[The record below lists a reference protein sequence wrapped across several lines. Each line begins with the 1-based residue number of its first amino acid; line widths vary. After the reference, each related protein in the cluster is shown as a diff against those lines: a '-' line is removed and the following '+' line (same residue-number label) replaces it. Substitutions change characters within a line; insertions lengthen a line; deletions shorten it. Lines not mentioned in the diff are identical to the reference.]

1 MRRIHPRLLTLLA
14 AVLALTAVPA
24 TYAAS
29 ARTTTLAT
37 TLTFRPEPAESTA
50 VHRARERSARVERD
64 SLEAIVR
71 TVAAAG
77 VDAADSAIVSIGSV
91 SGRITRFGDDVTIPR
106 EQTIDGDV
114 STLGGDV
121 EVLGTVK
128 GTVSSTRGDLTVGQD
143 GRVDGDLVSFGGD
156 ITISGHVTGD
166 VSSTGGDVTLTD
178 GARVDGDVVTIGGTL
193 TQEDGAHVGGQRVTA
208 GVAMTGS
215 RHRSHH
221 RDSGGAGH
229 ILGHLG
235 FLVLML
241 LLTWVFTTIAPG
253 RTQAAI
259 ERARMEPGLSAIL
272 AALMLML
279 IVPGIIAVV
288 LVMAVL
294 CITIIGIPLALA
306 VFFGYFV
313 LLAVLLAWGAAVGFA
328 IVGRGLAVRSG
339 RVAPTL
345 AQAGVWGVLGVL
357 GLLIVGDLVRLIPVF
372 GFLGVIAKIVAWA
385 TFVAMGL
392 FGAGAMIRSE
402 YQRRSLQEWWRRI
415 RPARAPVAAN
425 PVMLSTADPAPPI
438 TPTNPPSPPT
448 APASDDSGPIA

>member
-1 MRRIHPRLLTLLA
+1 MRRTPPRILTGLLA
-14 AVLALTAVPA
+14 TSLALVLALPAFAV
-24 TYAAS
+24 TTS
-29 ARTTTLAT
+29 AVAT

-50 VHRARERSARVERD
+50 AHRARERAERPAQD
-64 SLEAIVR
+64 DVPAAVQQAVAGTDTALAAI
-71 TVAAAG
+71 G
-77 VDAADSAIVSIGSV
+77 QV

-114 STLGGDV
+114 SSVGGDV

-143 GRVDGDLVSFGGD
+143 GRVEGDLVSFGGD
-156 ITISGHVTGD
+156 IEIEGHVTGD
-166 VSSTGGDVTLTD
+166 VSSTGGDVTLRD

-208 GVAMTGS
+208 GGSTAGS
-215 RHRSHH
+215 RQRSSRHE
-221 RDSGGAGH
+221 SNLAGKV
-229 ILGHLG
+229 LGHLS

-241 LLTWVFTTIAPG
+241 LLTWVFTAIAPG

-272 AALMLML
+272 AALLLML
-279 IVPGIIAVV
+279 IVPGLIAMV

-328 IVGRGLAVRSG
+328 IVGRGVAVRTG
-339 RVAPTL
+339 RPAPTL
-345 AQAGVWGVLGVL
+345 AQAGAWGVLAVFGLLLAGDFVRAIPFLGFL
-357 GLLIVGDLVRLIPVF
+357 GLL
-372 GFLGVIAKIVAWA
+372 AKIVAWA

-392 FGAGAMIRSE
+392 FGAGAMLRSE
-402 YQRRSLQEWWRRI
+402 HQRRSLQEWWRRF
-415 RPARAPVAAN
+415 RPAKAPVATT
-425 PVMLSTADPAPPI
+425 PVMFSTADPVPSEPPPA
-438 TPTNPPSPPT
+438 TPPSPP
-448 APASDDSGPIA
+448 ASGGGNDPIA

>member
-1 MRRIHPRLLTLLA
+1 MRHLHPRLLTGLSA
-14 AVLALTAVPA
+14 IVLALTVALPA
-24 TYAAS
+24 LA
-29 ARTTTLAT
+29 TTTRSMAA

-50 VHRARERSARVERD
+50 VHRARERAERLRGD
-64 SLEAIVR
+64 SLDAL
-71 TVAAAG
+71 
-77 VDAADSAIVSIGSV
+77 VDAAAAQAVAQADTAIAAIGRV

-114 STLGGDV
+114 STMGGDV

-128 GTVSSTRGDLTVGQD
+128 GTVSSTRGDLTVGPD

-156 ITISGHVTGD
+156 IEIEGHVTGD
-166 VSSTGGDVTLTD
+166 VSSTGGDVTLRD

-208 GVAMTGS
+208 GGSATGS
-215 RHRSHH
+215 RHGSRH
-221 RDSGGAGH
+221 REHGGAGH
-229 ILGHLG
+229 VLGHLG

-241 LLTWVFTTIAPG
+241 LLTFVFTAIAPG

-259 ERARMEPGLSAIL
+259 ERARQEPGMSAIL

-279 IVPGIIAVV
+279 IVPGIIAVA

-328 IVGRGLAVRSG
+328 IVGRALAMRTG
-339 RVAPTL
+339 RPAPTL
-345 AQAGVWGVLGVL
+345 AQAGVQGVVAVI
-357 GLLIVGDLVRLIPVF
+357 GLVIVGDLVHLIPVL
-372 GFLGVIAKIVAWA
+372 GFLGVIAKVVAWA

-402 YQRRSLQEWWRRI
+402 YQRRSLQEWWRRF
-415 RPARAPVAAN
+415 RAPKAPAAA
-425 PVMLSTADPAPPI
+425 PVMMSTADPVPSAA
-438 TPTNPPSPPT
+438 PSPAPSPSPT
-448 APASDDSGPIA
+448 DPTDSGPIA